1 MRSKRYSHNIK
12 PHLKKVLEKLSKKD
26 KSQYEQILKKIEEI
40 INSDSIDH
48 YKNLRHDMKDCK
60 RVHIGHFVLVFS
72 FDEAQNLVSFEDY
85 DHHDNIYKKYR

>member
-12 PHLKKVLEKLSKKD
+12 PHLKKVLEKLLKKD
-26 KSQYEQILKKIEEI
+26 KNQYEQILKKIEEI

-60 RVHIGHFVLVFS
+60 RVHIVHFVLVFS
-72 FDEAQNLVSFEDY
+72 FDAAQNLVSFEDY